1 MINGNGK
8 FIHLY
13 NGAILDGIDMKN
25 NLFAQRVTQW
35 LKVKE
40 ESGDATFSQANFVD
54 FLNTAIK
61 ENMTE
66 YYRKLSEETST
77 SPSDFSA
84 DRFSQI
90 KEATSIVIKELA
102 IKNFRKFSSSS
113 DFTFLLKPFESF
125 EGSKTNDD
133 NENLPQSWFLIG
145 ENGVGKSSVY
155 SALEYLMTKQIS
167 EGELRNKDFVT
178 QINRASL
185 ELITNDGAFQ
195 EEKDVR
201 DFYRGNSM
209 LAIFCSENDIFQI
222 GRKLDSQNMSY
233 NDGNIALFASLM
245 GYDDIVEILAV
256 LKMFLQDIE
265 EEERDKHGKQLEKDR
280 PVSQENILSQ
290 EIENLEKN
298 KKSMLKK
305 LISQYALTP
314 NKGNVTKVD
323 KRQGPDPIKVLYQP
337 LREALK
343 AEKSSALKRQIT
355 SLISQYERVKDSL
368 NLADNTSDS
377 QDEYKKIVLSFNE
390 LKALLSPSSAKKGQ
404 ISLNNETELNVTGAR
419 NILQKIDDSIL
430 LCMSNAPI
438 VQTVKEY
445 LAANSDL
452 ESKKKEKEDLPLRE
466 NLPNN
471 IKALKNYIALI
482 EDKLYETVKLE
493 YVPYQEFIIRTM
505 EKFKLSSEKF
515 KLFINFKNKKM
526 ELLLR
531 NEAMEDSAKEVYLPS
546 HFYNAFRYKL
556 FCLLLKIACG
566 FAYMKKRNI
575 RIPIILDD
583 VFYGSDFYSRT
594 HVRQF
599 FEILMEQI
607 KSLNEENKG
616 TEEDKNNFIQ
626 IICFTHDE
634 IILNAIMDVM
644 MTSENQNEV
653 RAVFGRIIDAE
664 YIVRTQSKNNENKG
678 GIYLNFSNYE
688 PKKREQHKR

>member
-1 MINGNGK
+1 MINSNGK

-40 ESGDATFSQANFVD
+40 ESGDVTFSQANFVD
-54 FLNTAIK
+54 FLNIAIK

-66 YYRKLSEETST
+66 YYRRFSEETST
-77 SPSDFSA
+77 SLSVFST
-84 DRFSQI
+84 DRFSQK
-90 KEATSIVIKELA
+90 KEATSIVIKGLA

-113 DFTFLLKPFESF
+113 DFTFKLKSFGCFEDST
-125 EGSKTNDD
+125 TNDD

-167 EGELRNKDFVT
+167 EGEFRNKDFVT
-178 QINRASL
+178 QVNRASIK
-185 ELITNDGAFQ
+185 LITNDRAFQ
-195 EEKDVR
+195 KENDIR
-201 DFYRGNSM
+201 DFYCGNSM

-265 EEERDKHGKQLEKDR
+265 EKERDKHGKQSDKER
-280 PVSQENILSQ
+280 SVSQENILSQ
-290 EIENLEKN
+290 EIETLEKT
-298 KKSMLKK
+298 KKSLLKK
-305 LISQYALTP
+305 LISQYALTS
-314 NKGNVTKVD
+314 NKGNVTTVN
-323 KRQGPDPIKVLYQP
+323 KRQGLDPIKVLYQP
-337 LREALK
+337 LCEALK
-343 AEKSSALKRQIT
+343 AKKSSTLKRQIN
-355 SLISQYERVKDSL
+355 SLISQYEKVKDSL
-368 NLADNTSDS
+368 NLSDNTSDS

-390 LKALLSPSSAKKGQ
+390 LKALLIPSPVKKGQ
-404 ISLNNETELNVTGAR
+404 ISLNHETELNVTGVH
-419 NILQKIDDSIL
+419 NILQKINDSIL

-438 VQTVKEY
+438 VQTVKEF
-445 LAANSDL
+445 LTANSNL
-452 ESKKKEKEDLPLRE
+452 ESKKREKEDLPLRE

-471 IKALKNYIALI
+471 IKDLQNYIDLI

-493 YVPYQEFIIRTM
+493 YAPYQEFIIHTM

-515 KLFINFKNKKM
+515 KLSINFENKKM
-526 ELLLR
+526 ELLLH
-531 NEAMEDSAKEVYLPS
+531 NEAMEDSAKEIYLPS
-546 HFYNAFRYKL
+546 FFYNAFRYKL

-566 FAYMKKRNI
+566 LAYMKKRNI

-594 HVRQF
+594 HVKQF

-607 KSLNEENKG
+607 KSLNEETKG
-616 TEEDKNNFIQ
+616 TKEEKNNFIQ

-644 MTSENQNEV
+644 MAGENQNEV

-664 YIVRTQSKNNENKG
+664 YIVRTQSKNNENEG
-678 GIYLNFSNYE
+678 GIYLKF
-688 PKKREQHKR
+688 